1 MAQVAT
7 TVIGAQD
14 VLTGLG
20 LIGDGDPL
28 SRS

>member
-20 LIGDGDPL
+20 LIGDGD
-28 SRS
+28 R

>member
-1 MAQVAT
+1 MAQVAA

-20 LIGDGDPL
+20 LIGDGDRRQ
-28 SRS
+28 S